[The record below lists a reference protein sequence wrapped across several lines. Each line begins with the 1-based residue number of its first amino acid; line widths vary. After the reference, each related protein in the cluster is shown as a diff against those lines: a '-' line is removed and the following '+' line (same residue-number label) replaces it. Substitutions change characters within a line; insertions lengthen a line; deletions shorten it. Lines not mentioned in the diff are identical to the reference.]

1 MIKDLNFLEKS
12 LLFAELSQIAY
23 MNKKDATKIVKK
35 MGFTTVEFYELDG
48 AQAYRFMNNDDLV
61 IACRGTQPNEFNDI
75 KADLKAIPVVSET
88 VSRVHQGFK
97 KEVDELWPMVLED
110 LVRKQNSDKDVW
122 FTGHSLGAAMTT
134 IMASRCFHDTLI
146 PDPQEVYTY
155 GSPKVGWKKYCN
167 SLGCIHHRWVNNND
181 IVTRVPLAI
190 MGYKHHGTEHY
201 MNAYGMERKLTY
213 WQRIKDRC
221 RGIWMGLKQG
231 SVDSFSDHSMIN
243 YISNIKKNM
252 EG

>member
-23 MNKKDATKIVKK
+23 MNKKEATKIVKK
-35 MGFTTVEFYELDG
+35 MGFTTIEFYELDG

-110 LVRKQNSDKDVW
+110 LVRKQNSDKDIW
-122 FTGHSLGAAMTT
+122 FCGHSLGAAMTT
-134 IMASRCFHDTLI
+134 IMASRCFHDSVI
-146 PDPQEVYTY
+146 PNPQEVYTY

-181 IVTRVPLAI
+181 IVTRVPLSL

-201 MNAYGMERKLTY
+201 MNAHGMERKLTY
-213 WQRIKDRC
+213 WQRVKDRC
-221 RGIWMGLKQG
+221 RGMWMGLKRG
-231 SVDSFSDHSMIN
+231 GIDSFSDHSMVN

>member
-35 MGFTTVEFYELDG
+35 MGFTTIEFYELDG

-134 IMASRCFHDTLI
+134 IMASRCFHDDLI

-201 MNAYGMERKLTY
+201 MNAYGKYRKLTT
-213 WQRIKDRC
+213 WQRIKDRW
-221 RGIWMGLKQG
+221 RGMYMGIKQG
-231 SVDSFSDHSMIN
+231 KIDNFGDHSMTE
-243 YISNIKKNM
+243 YIGNLEKM